1 MEVVRGTS
9 KKTKIW
15 WFLKGIAIYVQLL
28 LLFPLQ
34 NESVICGSHRHAVLW
49 DLCVKC
55 LKRCVL
61 EEFVGSCLWEHWEDI
76 SMFYLYCSAPFA
88 ATHYSSS
95 HSSEGVY
102 CITNFLFG
110 TRLYADMNLTVW
122 NKVSIEILKM
132 HFSLS
137 EVAGVVGFMEV
148 GVELISSFHQND
160 KSTGI

>member
-1 MEVVRGTS
+1 MVILERHCN
-9 KKTKIW
+9 
-15 WFLKGIAIYVQLL
+15 LCAIATIISFAEWVSYLWQPQTCCFMRPVCQVPEALCAGR
-28 LLFPLQ
+28 
-34 NESVICGSHRHAVLW
+34 IC
-49 DLCVKC
+49 
-55 LKRCVL
+55 
-61 EEFVGSCLWEHWEDI
+61 VGSCLWEHWEDI